1 MDKRDKNTK
10 TIEPSMEI
18 VNQAVLNINSNNI
31 SDLNLVVKKM
41 LNDFPKGS
49 TSWLFSAVYENLIGN
64 TKKAEKAILKTLEI
78 NPNYGEAHR
87 VYSDIFRKKHDF
99 EKSILHA
106 KKASEINNKS
116 PAAFDTLGN
125 AYASI
130 NDHINAEKNFRL
142 ALELNPDLT
151 VSKNNLGNALRNM
164 GRYEESL
171 EFLNNALS
179 DSPDTIEIYSNL
191 ALTYFELRKYDKA
204 LEILKIGSSKITETQ
219 SQNLPDIYTSYGHI
233 FSKTNQFLTAKKYY
247 EEAIRL
253 RSDFSSAHNGLGE
266 VYSALRKP
274 NDAYNS
280 FLESYKN
287 APNKAISHSNI
298 IFCATYLCN
307 FTKDEKFQIALKYG
321 EKEETQK
328 IQHNKN
334 QVKNKKI
341 RVGFISGDFYKHP
354 VSYFLLNPLQYFND
368 KEFEAIAFNNSKLN
382 DSVTKRLK
390 GIFSEWIDIFHL
402 SDKMLI
408 REIQDHKIDILIDLS
423 GHTSNNR
430 LNIFKSKPAP
440 IQITW
445 LGYSATTGLKEIDYI
460 ICDEI
465 SLPPNDEKWYVEKP
479 LRIKNSYYCFDLPT
493 KDHIEIKKPK
503 EDETVF
509 SCFNN
514 PKKINDDVLNAWSEI
529 LYKVSNSKLIL
540 KSQLYREEKIQ
551 KDILKLFSTNKID
564 PSNIIFL
571 EHSERIEYLKSYNLI
586 DICLDTFPYPGGTT
600 TFEALYMGKPII
612 TLKGN
617 SFLSRNGENILK
629 NSKLDYLIANNK
641 EEYVKKAIDLSKQI
655 KSFDNEGVREKLLN
669 SPLIDGKNF
678 SEDLKDKLK
687 VIWQN
692 HINQKT

>member
-1 MDKRDKNTK
+1 
-10 TIEPSMEI
+10 
-18 VNQAVLNINSNNI
+18 
-31 SDLNLVVKKM
+31 
-41 LNDFPKGS
+41 
-49 TSWLFSAVYENLIGN
+49 
-64 TKKAEKAILKTLEI
+64 
-78 NPNYGEAHR
+78 YGEAHR
-87 VYSDIFRKKHDF
+87 VYSDIFKKKHDF
-99 EKSILHA
+99 ENSILHA
-106 KKASEINNKS
+106 KKAAEINNKS

-191 ALTYFELRKYDKA
+191 ALTYFELREYDKA

-274 NDAYNS
+274 NEAYNS

-307 FTKDEKFQIALKYG
+307 FTEDEKFQIALKYG
-321 EKEETQK
+321 EKEEKQK

-354 VSYFLLNPLQYFND
+354 VSYFLINPLQYFND

-402 SDKMLI
+402 SDQMLI
-408 REIQDHKIDILIDLS
+408 KEIQDHKIDILIDLS
-423 GHTSNNR
+423 GHTANNR
-430 LNIFKSKPAP
+430 LNIF
-440 IQITW
+440 
-445 LGYSATTGLKEIDYI
+445 
-460 ICDEI
+460 
-465 SLPPNDEKWYVEKP
+465 
-479 LRIKNSYYCFDLPT
+479 
-493 KDHIEIKKPK
+493 
-503 EDETVF
+503 
-509 SCFNN
+509 
-514 PKKINDDVLNAWSEI
+514 
-529 LYKVSNSKLIL
+529 
-540 KSQLYREEKIQ
+540 
-551 KDILKLFSTNKID
+551 
-564 PSNIIFL
+564 
-571 EHSERIEYLKSYNLI
+571 
-586 DICLDTFPYPGGTT
+586 
-600 TFEALYMGKPII
+600 
-612 TLKGN
+612 
-617 SFLSRNGENILK
+617 
-629 NSKLDYLIANNK
+629 
-641 EEYVKKAIDLSKQI
+641 
-655 KSFDNEGVREKLLN
+655 
-669 SPLIDGKNF
+669 
-678 SEDLKDKLK
+678 
-687 VIWQN
+687 
-692 HINQKT
+692 